1 MIFRPHIIVIILFSF
16 WRVTE
21 AELSYPYTASA
32 ERTKLI
38 KGQFKKIKKGA
49 SKVTV
54 LKYLKVPDEI
64 LDLYE
69 PKMYKPKVI
78 GETYWYII
86 QRMFKSGSV
95 NEKNEKLVRVSF
107 NLKGQVIEV
116 THWGF

>member
-1 MIFRPHIIVIILFSF
+1 MIFRTIILMLILFPFSS
-16 WRVTE
+16 VTE
-21 AELSYPYTASA
+21 AELIYPYIASA

-38 KGQFKKIKKGA
+38 KGQFRNIKKGV
-49 SKVTV
+49 SKAAV
-54 LKYLKVPDEI
+54 LKYLAEPDEI

-86 QRMFKSGSV
+86 QRNSKSGSV
-95 NEKNEKLVRVSF
+95 IEKNEKLVRVSF
-107 NLKGQVIEV
+107 NLKGQVTEV